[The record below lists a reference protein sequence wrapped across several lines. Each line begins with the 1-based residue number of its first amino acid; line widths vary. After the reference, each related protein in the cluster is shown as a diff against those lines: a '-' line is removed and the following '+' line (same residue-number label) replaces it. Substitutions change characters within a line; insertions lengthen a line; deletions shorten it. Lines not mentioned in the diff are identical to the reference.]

1 MVLKEEILVQQ
12 VVVMTDAAVVQ
23 VVMTDAVVAEETAED
38 NNF

>member
-1 MVLKEEILVQQ
+1 MVQKEGILVQP
-12 VVVMTDAAVVQ
+12 VVVMTDAVAVV